1 MDSSDK
7 YGLVSTETQ
16 VFLVTFLV
24 SAGLFKVVKSLM
36 PSHAPPGPWGV
47 PVLGTLPFFG
57 KEPNVTFT
65 EMWEKYGNV
74 FSIKLGTW
82 PAIVVNGGDA
92 IREALIVK
100 GDIFSS
106 RPKFFTTSFSNGTSI
121 SFSEF
126 TDNYKFHRRNAL
138 GALSMFAN
146 AKKNPIESIVHDEVD
161 FVVKSFAKHG
171 EKPFN
176 PHEYI
181 FIAAGSVIYQICYGV
196 QEDVRD
202 NKDFVEFILNVKNF
216 TNFVS
221 AGNPFDALPWLRF
234 FMREKYRL
242 FLNLLSLSKHQRMK
256 MIKEHED
263 TFQETDIR
271 DVTDRLLQL
280 SNRGHIDKETLQTTL
295 ADFFG
300 AGFVTIATTTE
311 WTLLLM
317 AAHPEVQDKVQ
328 AEIDEVVGWERK
340 PGLADRGKMTYTEA
354 VIHESMRLTS
364 ISPLA
369 IPHMAMEDTWLQGYH
384 VKKGTVA
391 FINLYSMSQDKKV
404 WGDPE
409 VFRPE
414 RFLDESGQIR
424 QSLLGE
430 FLPFS
435 AGRRR
440 CLGEFLARMEVFL
453 LITGTLQKYRL
464 QKPADLPK
472 YSLEATFGLVRMPK
486 PFQIV
491 ASPRC

>member
-1 MDSSDK
+1 MDISTNS
-7 YGLVSTETQ
+7 GFISTEAQ
-16 VFLVTFLV
+16 VFVVTFLV
-24 SAGLFKVVKSLM
+24 SAALIKVVKSLT
-36 PSHAPPGPWGV
+36 PSHTPPGPWGV

-65 EMWEKYGNV
+65 EMWQKYGNV
-74 FSIKLGTW
+74 FSIKLGSW
-82 PAIVVNGGDA
+82 PAIVVNGREA
-92 IREALIVK
+92 IREALVEK

-106 RPKFFTTSFSNGTSI
+106 RPKFFTTSFSNGTSV

-126 TDNYKFHRRNAL
+126 TDDYKFHRRNAL

-146 AKKNPIESIVHDEVD
+146 AKKNPIERIVNDEVD
-161 FVVKSFAKHG
+161 FVDNSFKKHN
-171 EKPFN
+171 EQPFN
-176 PHEYI
+176 PHDYI

-196 QEDVRD
+196 QEDVRE
-202 NKDFVEFILNVKNF
+202 NKDFVEFILNVKKF

-221 AGNPFDALPWLRF
+221 TGNPFDALPWLRH
-234 FMREKYRL
+234 FMRDKYRQ
-242 FLNLLSLSKHQRMK
+242 FKDLLSLSKSQRMK
-256 MIKEHED
+256 KIKEHEE

-280 SNRGHIDKETLQTTL
+280 SNQGHLDKETLQTTL

-317 AAHPEVQDKVQ
+317 AAHPEIQDKVL
-328 AEIDEVVGWERK
+328 AEIDEVVGSERK
-340 PGLADRGKMTYTEA
+340 PTLADRGKMTYTEA

-369 IPHMAMEDTWLQGYH
+369 IPHLAMEDTWLQGYH
-384 VKKGTVA
+384 IKKGTVA
-391 FINLYSMSQDKKV
+391 FINLYSMSQDKNV

-414 RFLDESGQIR
+414 RFLDEFGQIR
-424 QSLLGE
+424 RSLLEE

-435 AGRRR
+435 IGRRR

-464 QKPADLPK
+464 QKPADVDR
-472 YSLEATFGLVRMPK
+472 YSLQASFGLVRMPK

-491 ASPRC
+491 AIPR